1 MLFDA
6 FFIMEIDISKLKGSY
21 VYLKELQEENIP
33 VLKKLAKDE
42 RLWEFTKTLLIN
54 DTYAEQFE
62 QYISVAFS
70 PTGDGTFGA
79 GLQKTFVIYRSS
91 DDAIIGMS
99 RYYGLSEKHKRLD
112 IGYTWYVPE
121 VWKKVYNKEC
131 KLLLLQYAFETLG
144 FNRVGFHVAHINI
157 RSQKAVEKIGGVRE
171 GVLRNHSYQP
181 DGSIRSTVL
190 FSILK
195 EEWPEKKQKLQ
206 ELIEASEK

>member
-1 MLFDA
+1 MD
-6 FFIMEIDISKLKGSY
+6 IDISKLKGRF
-21 VYLKELQEENIP
+21 VYLKELQAEHIP

-54 DTYAEQFE
+54 ETYDQQFE

-99 RYYGLSEKHKRLD
+99 RYYGLNEKHKRVD
-112 IGYTWYVPE
+112 IGYTWYVPK

-131 KLLLLQYAFETLG
+131 KLLLLQYAFEVLD

-157 RSQKAVEKIGGVRE
+157 RSQKAVVKIGGVRE

-195 EEWPEKKQKLQ
+195 KEWPEKKRQLL

>member
-1 MLFDA
+1 LLFDA